1 MDDSEITL
9 LDKRFKENIIFT
21 IIKSIKSNFNPP
33 KTPPNKLF
41 RSPKQTTFANFVNPF
56 ATYMISTQLKIKI
69 KIKQIVFI
77 KSMFALV
84 KEDTLSD
91 NTLSTLPAIK
101 KAINIP
107 KKLDNS
113 IINPFEYPLIIP
125 YPIIAIIIKSIEF
138 IKLNLYLQ
146 YTEG

>member
-1 MDDSEITL
+1 
-9 LDKRFKENIIFT
+9 
-21 IIKSIKSNFNPP
+21 
-33 KTPPNKLF
+33 
-41 RSPKQTTFANFVNPF
+41 
-56 ATYMISTQLKIKI
+56 
-69 KIKQIVFI
+69 
-77 KSMFALV
+77 MFALV

-91 NTLSTLPAIK
+91 NTLSTFPAIK

-125 YPIIAIIIKSIEF
+125 NPIIAIIIKSIKF

>member
-1 MDDSEITL
+1 M
-9 LDKRFKENIIFT
+9 
-21 IIKSIKSNFNPP
+21 
-33 KTPPNKLF
+33 
-41 RSPKQTTFANFVNPF
+41 
-56 ATYMISTQLKIKI
+56 
-69 KIKQIVFI
+69 FI
-77 KSMFALV
+77 KSEFALV

-91 NTLSTLPAIK
+91 KTLSTLPAIK

-107 KKLDNS
+107 KKLDIS

-125 YPIIAIIIKSIEF
+125 NPIIAIIIKSIKF